1 MGWIE
6 PKTDWTSESYFNAD
20 DYNRITSNISYLFD
34 FLSTLFSG
42 VDGSINVG
50 EEKTV
55 YSLIYAREINEIEEK
70 LSELNIATY
79 NLNIGQQMEYMD
91 NGRTMDYNEL
101 NRIEEACL
109 KIYKTMV
116 SHKDSLKR
124 LSFVLG
130 GQKGFKV

>member
-20 DYNRITSNISYLFD
+20 DYNRITSNITYLYGL
-34 FLSTLFSG
+34 LSTLFLG
-42 VDGSINVG
+42 VDSSIIG
-50 EEKTV
+50 EEKNV
-55 YSLIYAREINEIEEK
+55 YSLIYAREINEIEKK
-70 LSELNIATY
+70 LSELNSLTY

-130 GQKGFKV
+130 GQKGIKV

>member
-1 MGWIE
+1 MEWIE

-20 DYNRITSNISYLFD
+20 DYNRITSNITYLYGL
-34 FLSTLFSG
+34 LSTLFLG
-42 VDGSINVG
+42 VDSSVIG
-50 EEKTV
+50 EGKNV

-70 LSELNIATY
+70 LSELNNLTY

>member
-1 MGWIE
+1 MEWIE

-20 DYNRITSNISYLFD
+20 DYNRITSNITYLYGL
-34 FLSTLFSG
+34 LSTLFLG
-42 VDGSINVG
+42 VDSSIIG
-50 EEKTV
+50 EEKNV

-70 LSELNIATY
+70 LSELNSLTY

-116 SHKDSLKR
+116 SHKGSLKR

>member
-20 DYNRITSNISYLFD
+20 DYNRITSNITCLYGL
-34 FLSTLFSG
+34 LSTLFLG
-42 VDGSINVG
+42 VDSSIIG
-50 EEKTV
+50 EEKNV

-70 LSELNIATY
+70 LSELNSLTY

-101 NRIEEACL
+101 NRIEESCL

>member
-20 DYNRITSNISYLFD
+20 DYNRITSNITYLYGL
-34 FLSTLFSG
+34 LSTLFLG
-42 VDGSINVG
+42 VDSSIIG
-50 EEKTV
+50 EEKNV
-55 YSLIYAREINEIEEK
+55 YSLIYAREINEIEKK
-70 LSELNIATY
+70 LSELNSLTY

-130 GQKGFKV
+130 GQKGIRV

>member
-1 MGWIE
+1 MEWIE
-6 PKTDWTSESYFNAD
+6 PKTDWTSESYFNAY
-20 DYNRITSNISYLFD
+20 DYNRITSNITYLYGL
-34 FLSTLFSG
+34 LSTLFLG
-42 VDGSINVG
+42 VDSSVIG
-50 EEKTV
+50 EEKNV

-70 LSELNIATY
+70 LSELNNLTY
-79 NLNIGQQMEYMD
+79 NLNIGQKMEYMD

-101 NRIEEACL
+101 NRIEKACL

>member
-1 MGWIE
+1 MEWIE

-20 DYNRITSNISYLFD
+20 DYNRITSNITYLYD
-34 FLSTLFSG
+34 LLSTLFLG
-42 VDGSINVG
+42 VDSSIIG
-50 EEKTV
+50 EEKNV

-70 LSELNIATY
+70 LSELNSLTY

-109 KIYKTMV
+109 KIYKTIV

>member
-1 MGWIE
+1 MEWIE
-6 PKTDWTSESYFNAD
+6 PKINWTANDYFNAD

-91 NGRTMDYNEL
+91 NGKTMDYNEL
-101 NRIEEACL
+101 NRIEESCL

-130 GQKGFKV
+130 GQKGIRV

>member
-1 MGWIE
+1 MEWIE

-20 DYNRITSNISYLFD
+20 DYNRITCNITYLYG
-34 FLSTLFSG
+34 LSSTLFIG
-42 VDGSINVG
+42 VDSSVIG
-50 EEKTV
+50 EEKNV

-70 LSELNIATY
+70 LSELNSLTY

>member
-1 MGWIE
+1 MEWIE

-20 DYNRITSNISYLFD
+20 DYNRITSNITYLYG
-34 FLSTLFSG
+34 LSSTLFIG
-42 VDGSINVG
+42 VESSVIG
-50 EEKTV
+50 EEKNV

-70 LSELNIATY
+70 LSELNSLTY

-101 NRIEEACL
+101 NRIEKACL

-130 GQKGFKV
+130 GQKGIKV

>member
-1 MGWIE
+1 MEWIE

-20 DYNRITSNISYLFD
+20 DYNRITSNITYLYD
-34 FLSTLFSG
+34 LLSTLFLG
-42 VDGSINVG
+42 VDSSIIG
-50 EEKTV
+50 EEKNV

-70 LSELNIATY
+70 LSELNSLTY

>member
-6 PKTDWTSESYFNAD
+6 PKTDWASESYFNAD
-20 DYNRITSNISYLFD
+20 DYNRITSNITYLYGL
-34 FLSTLFSG
+34 LSTLFLG
-42 VDGSINVG
+42 VDSSVIG
-50 EEKTV
+50 EEKNV

-70 LSELNIATY
+70 LSELNSLTY

-101 NRIEEACL
+101 NRIEKACL

>member
-1 MGWIE
+1 MEWIE

-20 DYNRITSNISYLFD
+20 DYNRITSNITYLYD
-34 FLSTLFSG
+34 LLSTLFLG
-42 VDGSINVG
+42 VDSSIIG
-50 EEKTV
+50 EEKNA

-70 LSELNIATY
+70 LSELNSLTY